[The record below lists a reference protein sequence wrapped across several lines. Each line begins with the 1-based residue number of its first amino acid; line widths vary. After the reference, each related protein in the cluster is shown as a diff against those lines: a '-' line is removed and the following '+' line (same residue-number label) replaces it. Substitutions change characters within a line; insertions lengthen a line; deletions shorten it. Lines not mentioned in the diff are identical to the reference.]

1 VRCKVKS
8 LNERNPLHY
17 LPPDFVRATIVIPL
31 AMSWR
36 KEWTTSNHH
45 APYVQGYTHA
55 TMVDTM
61 GCNTAMWSQSRK
73 VYLSTNRGL
82 QLVLVKMELLVN
94 AGQLYCVEYVP
105 GPCTHRPSHHS
116 SGLYPK
122 THTRILAIGR
132 VEGVIH
138 EKGEVVTRQVYE
150 NVRLDH
156 LLSKELFKP
165 LFFSLYLVHHHSSF
179 SDSDATN

>member
-1 VRCKVKS
+1 
-8 LNERNPLHY
+8 
-17 LPPDFVRATIVIPL
+17 
-31 AMSWR
+31 
-36 KEWTTSNHH
+36 
-45 APYVQGYTHA
+45 
-55 TMVDTM
+55 
-61 GCNTAMWSQSRK
+61 
-73 VYLSTNRGL
+73 
-82 QLVLVKMELLVN
+82 MELLVN

-156 LLSKELFKP
+156 LLSKELSYPQLDMTNRSVQESNSKKMELSMFMEWIHFLIP
-165 LFFSLYLVHHHSSF
+165 RFRRISLSQKQKAINSTLK
-179 SDSDATN
+179 TK

>member
-1 VRCKVKS
+1 
-8 LNERNPLHY
+8 
-17 LPPDFVRATIVIPL
+17 
-31 AMSWR
+31 
-36 KEWTTSNHH
+36 
-45 APYVQGYTHA
+45 
-55 TMVDTM
+55 
-61 GCNTAMWSQSRK
+61 
-73 VYLSTNRGL
+73 
-82 QLVLVKMELLVN
+82 
-94 AGQLYCVEYVP
+94 
-105 GPCTHRPSHHS
+105 
-116 SGLYPK
+116 LYPK